1 MTLIQGDRPSSVA
14 DTGLG
19 YGGGKRYPMGYP
31 RRRVSTN
38 PEELEMIDIVAID
51 TPTLGD
57 RSYLVT
63 DRRAVTRKASMPN
76 T

>member
-1 MTLIQGDRPSSVA
+1 
-14 DTGLG
+14 
-19 YGGGKRYPMGYP
+19 
-31 RRRVSTN
+31 
-38 PEELEMIDIVAID
+38 MIDIVAID